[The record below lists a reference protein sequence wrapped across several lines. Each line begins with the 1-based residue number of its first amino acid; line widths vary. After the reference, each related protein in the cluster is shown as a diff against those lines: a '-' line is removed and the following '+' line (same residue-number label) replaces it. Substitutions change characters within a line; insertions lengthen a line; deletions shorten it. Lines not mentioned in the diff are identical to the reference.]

1 MSGSG
6 SPNPRNLLIP
16 VRDTPA
22 SSRESPTIQMTGG
35 GAGGGIG
42 TGSSTPVNNSS
53 NNSNRNSFVGGNP
66 GPSQPTPTRMVRFT
80 DWMPVYDW
88 ELSDMPLLL

>member
-16 VRDTPA
+16 VRETP
-22 SSRESPTIQMTGG
+22 SGSRDSPTIQMTGG
-35 GAGGGIG
+35 AGGGMG

-53 NNSNRNSFVGGNP
+53 NNSNRNSFVGGNT
-66 GPSQPTPTRMVRFT
+66 GPSQPTPTRMVRF
-80 DWMPVYDW
+80 
-88 ELSDMPLLL
+88 PLRSMAARVMVV